1 VDTKHLDLALPV
13 VRALGAGLELRH
25 DGSADGLGRLVL
37 RFSRFNVWYEV
48 DSFWEG
54 LFLERTLPGA
64 FKQTIREDRPQ
75 MRVLFNHGMDFSLG
89 DRVLGPIDDLREDAD
104 SPVGEVP
111 LFDTS
116 YNRDLLPGLEAGVY
130 GSSMRMRVLGEKWD
144 DEPGAS
150 DHNPKGIPERSISR
164 VRVYEFGPVTF
175 PANPDATA
183 EMASAGVRSLTDQ
196 FYERLR
202 QRDQPAYAA
211 AARAAGLQL
220 PDLTGGSEPRRPGR
234 GDQAPTPGNG
244 TAPPTDPLADPQ
256 VRDRLFRME
265 GILK

>member
-1 VDTKHLDLALPV
+1 VDKHLNLALPV

-25 DGSADGLGRLVL
+25 DGDSDGLGRLVL
-37 RFSRFNVWYEV
+37 RFSRFNTWYEV

-64 FKQTIREDRPQ
+64 FKQTIREDRGA
-75 MRVLFNHGMDFSLG
+75 MRVLFDHGFDMTAG
-89 DRVLGPIDDLREDAD
+89 NKVLGPIDQLREDAD

-144 DEPGAS
+144 DEPGES
-150 DHNPKGIPERSISR
+150 EHNPKGIPERTISR

-183 EMASAGVRSLTDQ
+183 EMASAGVRSLTDT

-202 QRDQPAYAA
+202 HRDEPAFEAA
-211 AARAAGLQL
+211 VRAAGR
-220 PDLTGGSEPRRPGR
+220 PDFTGRPDARSAGG
-234 GDQAPTPGNG
+234 GDHDTTPGNG
-244 TAPPTDPLADPQ
+244 EASTQQQALLLA
-256 VRDRLFRME
+256 RDRAWNLRRR
-265 GILK
+265 LHAS